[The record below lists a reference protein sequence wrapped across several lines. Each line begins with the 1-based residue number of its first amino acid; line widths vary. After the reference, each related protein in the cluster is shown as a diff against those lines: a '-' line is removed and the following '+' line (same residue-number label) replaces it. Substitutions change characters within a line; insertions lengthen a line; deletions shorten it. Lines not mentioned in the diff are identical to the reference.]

1 MDEMVYVV
9 TIYTRYDDIKET
21 HYMVDE
27 VFKDEEKAYE
37 YVVRKNIK
45 FIMEDVCNYRW
56 DEDIH
61 MQDIVNIKSDNKTIN
76 TLIELMVRE
85 NKWYDKYEELEF
97 LKEDIQMNNVT
108 WYEVSEKY
116 IKL

>member
-1 MDEMVYVV
+1 MDQTVYVV
-9 TIYTRYDDIKET
+9 TIYTRYDDIEEV

-45 FIMEDVCNYRW
+45 FVMEEVCNYRW
-56 DEDIH
+56 DEDI
-61 MQDIVNIKSDNKTIN
+61 DIKQVRNIKNDDRMIN
-76 TLIELMVRE
+76 TLIQMIGGE

-97 LKEDIQMNNVT
+97 LKEEMEMQNVT

-116 IKL
+116 IKI